1 MARDSKTNARR
12 RTAAGVSA
20 PQKRPDGEPNG
31 KADRTGEYETLLR
44 SRLDRLHALVYGERG
59 GASGGQKKT
68 SSITSLFKAAL
79 KTGGRS
85 RAVANGIGYGGWSSF
100 DARTMVKSETKM
112 SGQVSKLLDEITS
125 QLSSMDDE
133 ANIDGICD
141 LLTDG
146 SILSIVRIMLCSDSL
161 VAIDSYRKAHVS
173 ALAFSKIIGE
183 RSELASVGS
192 ARVIATPT
200 GWKCLWDVIGD
211 VERIATSAHN
221 MYAKDETETYIHSMQ
236 VAREILSQVEL
247 PSDPPETESTQERPV
262 EQDIAAQYCLEMS
275 RHKFGLVPH
284 FRNHHFAKGAP
295 NSGSIPPAVCKR
307 LSKEYASLEHSL
319 PVTFDSSILV
329 RASEQNLCLA
339 KVLIFAPPNTPYANG
354 AFGFDVMFPQNY
366 PNVPP
371 KVHFLTTGRNTFRFN
386 PNLYDNGYVCLS
398 LLGTWSGRSSETW
411 SPETS
416 TFLQVVI
423 SLQSMV
429 LGVPEP
435 YYNEP
440 GYENHPKPSASS
452 AYNKNIYPNT
462 MRFAIGEQIR
472 NPCDEFR
479 DAIRTHFHRKSHII
493 EKQAQAWGTG
503 GDRTGALSALRSLA
517 KEMAA

>member
-1 MARDSKTNARR
+1 
-12 RTAAGVSA
+12 
-20 PQKRPDGEPNG
+20 
-31 KADRTGEYETLLR
+31 
-44 SRLDRLHALVYGERG
+44 
-59 GASGGQKKT
+59 
-68 SSITSLFKAAL
+68 
-79 KTGGRS
+79 
-85 RAVANGIGYGGWSSF
+85 
-100 DARTMVKSETKM
+100 MVT
-112 SGQVSKLLDEITS
+112 VCTP
-125 QLSSMDDE
+125 
-133 ANIDGICD
+133 
-141 LLTDG
+141 
-146 SILSIVRIMLCSDSL
+146 
-161 VAIDSYRKAHVS
+161 

-236 VAREILSQVEL
+236 VAREILSQVLYLLMRIRSWAKYRPIAQVEL

-371 KVHFLTTGRNTFRFN
+371 KVHFLTTGRNTFRFGNSPNVRRTCLNSRTHRFN